1 MYIVIAILIFG
12 LLITVHEL
20 GHFSA
25 AKLMKVKVNEF
36 AVGMG
41 PAILK
46 KQGKETLYSLRV
58 LPLGGYCAIEGEDG
72 ESEDERSMALR
83 PLWQRLIILFA
94 GAFMNFLVGF
104 IIVVIILSASDY
116 YATTTI
122 NGFMEG
128 FPLEAESGLM
138 VGDRVTAVDG
148 HCVHLFSE
156 FSLYMGRSDG
166 ESVDLKL
173 VRDGKQVELKDFPLI
188 LRDYTVDGQTVRKY
202 GLTFGV
208 EEMTFGHLL
217 EQSWYNAL
225 YFVKMVWMGLGDLV
239 SGRAGLKEMSGAVG
253 AVAAISEVG
262 EQSENVREG
271 LLNVFYLGAFIAVN
285 LAVMNLLPIPGLDGG
300 HIFTMIVS
308 AVIALFLGR
317 KPDPKYERYIH
328 GAGLV
333 LLIALMLV
341 ITVSDVI
348 KLF

>member
-104 IIVVIILSASDY
+104 IIVVIIMSASDY
-116 YATTTI
+116 YASTTV
-122 NGFMEG
+122 NGFMDG
-128 FPLEAESGLM
+128 FPLEGENGLM
-138 VGDRVTAVDG
+138 AGDRVTSING
-148 HCVHLFSE
+148 HSVHLFSE
-156 FSLYMGRSDG
+156 FSLYMNRAND
-166 ESVDLKL
+166 ENVDLTL
-173 VRDGKQVELKDFPLI
+173 VRDGKRVELKDFPLV

-202 GLTFGV
+202 GLTFAV

>member
-25 AKLMKVKVNEF
+25 SKLMGVRVNEF
-36 AVGMG
+36 SVGMG

-72 ESEDERSMALR
+72 ESEDERGMDKR

-94 GAFMNFLVGF
+94 GAFMNFIVGF
-104 IIVVIILSASDY
+104 LIVLIILSASDY
-116 YATTTI
+116 YGTTTI
-122 NGFMEG
+122 NGFMDG
-128 FPLEAESGLM
+128 FPLEGEQGLM
-138 VGDRVTAVDG
+138 VGDRVTSIDG
-148 HCVHLFSE
+148 HSIHLFSE
-156 FSLYMGRSDG
+156 FSLYMSRSDG
-166 ESVDLKL
+166 ESVDLTL
-173 VRDGKQVELKDFPLI
+173 IRDGEKLTLTDFPLV

-202 GLTFGV
+202 GITFAL
-208 EEMTFGHLL
+208 EEKSFGGLL
-217 EQSWYNAL
+217 YQSFYNSV

-239 SGRAGLKEMSGAVG
+239 TGRAGLNEMSGAVG
-253 AVAAISEVG
+253 AVAAISQVG
-262 EQSENVREG
+262 EESESVREG

-300 HIFTMIVS
+300 HIFTMIVT
-308 AVIALFLGR
+308 AVIALIIRR

-333 LLIALMLV
+333 LLLALMVV

>member
-25 AKLMKVKVNEF
+25 AKLMGVKVNEF

-72 ESEDERSMALR
+72 DSEDERSMALR

-104 IIVVIILSASDY
+104 LIVLIIVSASDY

-122 NGFMEG
+122 NGFMDG
-128 FPLEAESGLM
+128 FPLEGENGLM
-138 VGDRVTAVDG
+138 VGDRVTSVDG
-148 HCVHLFSE
+148 HSVHLFNE
-156 FSLYMGRSDG
+156 FSLYMSRSNG
-166 ESVDLKL
+166 KSVDLTL
-173 VRDGKQVELKDFPLI
+173 VRDGKRVELKDFPLVQ
-188 LRDYTVDGQTVRKY
+188 RDYTVNGETVHKY
-202 GLTFGV
+202 GLTFAV
-208 EEMTFGHLL
+208 EEKTFGSLL
-217 EQSWYNAL
+217 YQGWYNAV

-239 SGRAGLKEMSGAVG
+239 SGRAGLNEVSGAVG

-262 EQSENVREG
+262 EQSETVQEG

-300 HIFTMIVS
+300 HIFTMLVS
-308 AVIALFLGR
+308 AVIALFIGR

-333 LLIALMLV
+333 LLIALMVV

-348 KLF
+348 KLI